1 MTKAIKDACESFKKH
16 YVLYLVLLFFG
27 IIMVFPFLW
36 MLATSLKPQPEIYS
50 LSLMPDNP
58 TLSNYAR
65 LFDVGRFGRWFFNS
79 LLVALGVTI
88 SAVFFDSLVGYVLC
102 KFDFPF
108 KKVIFVLILATIM
121 IPMEMLVI
129 PWYTMFTN
137 AGIND
142 SYLGIMLPG
151 MMTGF
156 GVFLMKQ
163 FFTSVPDDLLDAARV
178 DGLDEF
184 RIWLKIAMPMVKP
197 AISALAILTFLHN
210 WNTFLWPLIITTDS
224 SLFTIPVGLSFFS
237 GEYQTQ
243 WQLVMAGASFA
254 TVPVIAVFL
263 IFQRKIIQGIQL
275 TGMK

>member
-1 MTKAIKDACESFKKH
+1 
-16 YVLYLVLLFFG
+16 
-27 IIMVFPFLW
+27 
-36 MLATSLKPQPEIYS
+36 
-50 LSLMPDNP
+50 
-58 TLSNYAR
+58 
-65 LFDVGRFGRWFFNS
+65 
-79 LLVALGVTI
+79 
-88 SAVFFDSLVGYVLC
+88 
-102 KFDFPF
+102 
-108 KKVIFVLILATIM
+108 
-121 IPMEMLVI
+121 
-129 PWYTMFTN
+129 
-137 AGIND
+137 
-142 SYLGIMLPG
+142 MLPG

>member
-1 MTKAIKDACESFKKH
+1 
-16 YVLYLVLLFFG
+16 
-27 IIMVFPFLW
+27 
-36 MLATSLKPQPEIYS
+36 
-50 LSLMPDNP
+50 
-58 TLSNYAR
+58 
-65 LFDVGRFGRWFFNS
+65 VGRFGRWFFNS